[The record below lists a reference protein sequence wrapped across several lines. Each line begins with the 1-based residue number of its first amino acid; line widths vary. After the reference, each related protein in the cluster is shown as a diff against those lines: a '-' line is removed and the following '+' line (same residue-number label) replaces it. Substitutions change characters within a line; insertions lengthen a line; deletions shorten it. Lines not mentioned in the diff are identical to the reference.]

1 MRSLWH
7 VFFRALRRVFPGCV
21 TQSQAVAFNMF
32 LAFFPMLLVVFAVLS
47 RSVGLRSAILEMSAR
62 VSALM
67 PPGTEAM
74 VMHFLERQS
83 HHPVRLLFVGI
94 GGTLLAGSQAMR
106 LTIEGFSMAHR
117 DEDRTSLWELN
128 ARSLLLLLAT
138 LIPFLLTVVLT
149 VFGKQ
154 VRTWMILRSG
164 MPVLVRVLWFGLY
177 ITAGLSLLM
186 VVLAVIYRVGRAGTR
201 SFRDN
206 LPGAAVAT
214 LLWWAVNGALG
225 YYVRHMPYSLI
236 YGGLAGAIGLMIWMQ
251 LTAMIVFLGAAFNAE
266 YALRAGAAPAGDRQL
281 AEE

>member
-7 VFFRALRRVFPGCV
+7 VFFRSLRRVFPGCV

-47 RSVGLRSAILEMSAR
+47 RSVGLRSAIREMSAR

-83 HHPVRLLFVGI
+83 HLPLRLLFVGI

-154 VRTWMILRSG
+154 VRAWMILRSG
-164 MPVLVRVLWFGLY
+164 MPVQVRVLWFGLY
-177 ITAGLSLLM
+177 ITAGLSLL
-186 VVLAVIYRVGRAGTR
+186 VIVLAVIYRVGRAGTR

-225 YYVRHMPYSLI
+225 FYVRHMPYSLI

-266 YALRAGAAPAGDRQL
+266 YAAQKRGLAADML
-281 AEE
+281 HAEE